1 MIQNFKSCKST
12 SLQFDKT
19 SKELK
24 AREEVKKPALLSKE
38 MSRNL
43 VSEAAQRVAAN
54 GTSMTPWGVPL
65 YGRDYSWINSLF
77 IWLNCQQIPFSHR
90 QGLFWS
96 WTLFVFYRV
105 VWVGSISKILFNS
118 CSKDFMLK
126 FQDSNIKSIF
136 LRFVNYR
143 YQIMMYKRGPGGVYL

>member
-54 GTSMTPWGVPL
+54 GTSMTP
-65 YGRDYSWINSLF
+65 
-77 IWLNCQQIPFSHR
+77 
-90 QGLFWS
+90 
-96 WTLFVFYRV
+96 
-105 VWVGSISKILFNS
+105 
-118 CSKDFMLK
+118 
-126 FQDSNIKSIF
+126 
-136 LRFVNYR
+136 
-143 YQIMMYKRGPGGVYL
+143 